1 MSNIIIRYKFSIKRK
16 TFENILRRDKE
27 IVCEKS
33 LYNNLFKRR
42 RVLRDQIMLFDVYLN
57 VLSTL
62 LISNLIYSIRSFLNN
77 DCRISRLNFCEFF
90 LFTLS
95 RN

>member
-1 MSNIIIRYKFSIKRK
+1 MKRK
-16 TFENILRRDKE
+16 TFENTLRRDKE

-33 LYNNLFKRR
+33 LHNSLLKRKR
-42 RVLRDQIMLFDVYLN
+42 MLRNQIMLFDVYLN

-62 LISNLIYSIRSFLNN
+62 LISNSIHLIRSLLND
-77 DCRISRLNFCEFF
+77 DCRISRLNFYEFF
-90 LFTLS
+90 SFTLS